1 LKEKKHP
8 GGVVIPMVTPL
19 LDNGEI
25 DRTSLSKM
33 LDLYIDANT
42 IPFILG
48 TTGEA
53 ASLSLKQRETMVRET
68 AGIVAGRSRL
78 YAGIY
83 DTCFENI
90 LAQAE
95 VYARLGITTF
105 VAHLPAYYPLTPV
118 QIENYFLL
126 LADLLPGELIVYNI
140 PATTKVSI
148 PIGIIGS
155 LSRHPKIIGLKDS
168 ERSAERMEKLAS
180 LFSERE
186 DMTIYSGWTH
196 RSTFALGLGFDGI
209 VPSTGNLIPHRFY
222 DLYQAVFERNTPL
235 AEKMQAGIDP
245 IADFHQK
252 DRVLS
257 DGIILLK
264 LMMAEL
270 GLCGPD
276 VLPPLQR
283 FSPEEEKRVRES
295 FRKLEIH

>member
-1 LKEKKHP
+1 
-8 GGVVIPMVTPL
+8 MVTPL

-25 DRTSLSKM
+25 DRPSLHKM
-33 LDLYIDANT
+33 LDLYLDAGT

-48 TTGEA
+48 TTGES

-68 AGIVAGRSRL
+68 AGFIADRSKL

-95 VYARLGITTF
+95 EYARLGIMTF
-105 VAHLPAYYPLTPV
+105 VAHLPAYYPLTPLQV
-118 QIENYFLL
+118 ENYFVL

-140 PATTKVSI
+140 PATTKISI
-148 PIGIIGS
+148 PIEIIGS

-168 ERSAERMEKLAS
+168 ERSVERMEKLAA
-180 LFSERE
+180 LFAERE

-196 RSTFALGLGFDGI
+196 KSTFALGLGFDGI
-209 VPSTGNLIPHRFY
+209 VPSTGNLIPHRFFE
-222 DLYQAVFERNTPL
+222 LYRAVVEGNTPL
-235 AEKMQAGIDP
+235 AEKLQAEIDP
-245 IADFHQK
+245 IADLHQK

-264 LMMAEL
+264 LMMTEL

-283 FSPEEEKRVRES
+283 FRPDEEKRVRA
-295 FRKLEIH
+295 FVRNLKLK